1 MYKDAVT
8 FWDGLW
14 KNVNH
19 KYLLVQIKKEGKPY
33 FGGIELSF
41 DKRTEVVILHKTAI
55 SKEPYK
61 AVKAGC

>member
-14 KNVNH
+14 KNANH

-41 DKRTEVVILHKTAI
+41 DKRTEVVILHKN
-55 SKEPYK
+55 SNQ
-61 AVKAGC
+61 

>member
-14 KNVNH
+14 KNANH
-19 KYLLVQIKKEGKPY
+19 KYQPVQIKKEGKPY
-33 FGGIELSF
+33 FGWIELSF
-41 DKRTEVVILHKTAI
+41 DKGTEVVILHKAAI